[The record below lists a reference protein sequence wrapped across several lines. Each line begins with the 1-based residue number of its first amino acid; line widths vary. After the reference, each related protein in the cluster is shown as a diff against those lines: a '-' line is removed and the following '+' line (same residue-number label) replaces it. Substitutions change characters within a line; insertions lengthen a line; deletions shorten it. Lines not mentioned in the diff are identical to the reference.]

1 MPLIPVFFSIQQTLN
16 FMKNKIFDLV
26 AMGNPAFKSQ
36 VYPTALEAVPSGW
49 LPSSGNNENDFAA
62 VDFEPDELLLTSWLH
77 LDRRQILVGSWSHVA
92 CLTAG
97 IGDHPFGHDSE
108 DAADCFDD
116 GQVKRQ
122 EPVISYAIR
131 GCIRDYDYVR
141 SDDAG
146 NGLARQT
153 LNAINTLNSK
163 KQFDNRMEI
172 VEAVLDQ
179 NEIAPQPT
187 GGAGIAKNRVN
198 TPRNE
203 AEKDA
208 QEASPNERKTL
219 PNSNLADTEGPI
231 KDFCFSPFQG
241 PVIPV
246 NDLGIIESKTV
257 TKNEEPFIPDEKFG
271 SMKQRHWKM
280 DLRYFIGILS
290 NITPLNLVSIDTDSV
305 APMARLHRHAEGYGT
320 ALMRLELKDNGFTDV
335 LQPSSYRRHTT
346 CRTYDIISSLAR
358 KQNMT
363 RNLVYVK
370 RQYN

>member
-1 MPLIPVFFSIQQTLN
+1 LILKLRLGGRASVN
-16 FMKNKIFDLV
+16 FYIHTSTYFDLRLRV
-26 AMGNPAFKSQ
+26 VNIKINKLYYCQ
-36 VYPTALEAVPSGW
+36 

-187 GGAGIAKNRVN
+187 GGAGIAKNRGAK
-198 TPRNE
+198 P
-203 AEKDA
+203 
-208 QEASPNERKTL
+208 
-219 PNSNLADTEGPI
+219 
-231 KDFCFSPFQG
+231 
-241 PVIPV
+241 
-246 NDLGIIESKTV
+246 
-257 TKNEEPFIPDEKFG
+257 
-271 SMKQRHWKM
+271 H
-280 DLRYFIGILS
+280 Y
-290 NITPLNLVSIDTDSV
+290 VS
-305 APMARLHRHAEGYGT
+305 H
-320 ALMRLELKDNGFTDV
+320 
-335 LQPSSYRRHTT
+335 
-346 CRTYDIISSLAR
+346 
-358 KQNMT
+358 
-363 RNLVYVK
+363 
-370 RQYN
+370 